1 MKNFSRAAFFARNPG
16 VYILHF
22 TTLLQISQG
31 KKYDLRKGGGNKYDF
46 QCNIQ
51 TPAGTGADPIWSESE
66 SAPGPQTSGA
76 AEKKW
81 RLRNTGAQSHFV
93 QNHTSRGH
101 FPTPRSF
108 KELSKKRCSLPVP
121 ISYFKYDTA
130 LHHTALS
137 KKIGTSHAN
146 NSAKIQQQANL

>member
-1 MKNFSRAAFFARNPG
+1 MIQKRLELIFHFLRAQNEKILLGPPFLPG
-16 VYILHF
+16 TQGSIFYILPHSCK
-22 TTLLQISQG
+22 LVRGKNMISE
-31 KKYDLRKGGGNKYDF
+31 RGGGNKYDF

-51 TPAGTGADPIWSESE
+51 TPAGTGADPIWSEPE

-108 KELSKKRCSLPVP
+108 KELSKKGVLYR
-121 ISYFKYDTA
+121 Y
-130 LHHTALS
+130 LS
-137 KKIGTSHAN
+137 VTLSTTPHCTT
-146 NSAKIQQQANL
+146 QR